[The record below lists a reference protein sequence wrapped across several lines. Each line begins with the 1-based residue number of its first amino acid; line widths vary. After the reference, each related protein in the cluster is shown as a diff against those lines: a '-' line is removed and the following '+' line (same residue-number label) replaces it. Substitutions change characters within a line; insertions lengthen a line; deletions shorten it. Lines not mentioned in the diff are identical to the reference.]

1 MRGNLLAAGV
11 PHACKALASVHR
23 AAKAASAAAAWRP
36 RAARC
41 AGGRGAASSHH
52 LTGCRRPWDQGC
64 DYPEPCDVSGV
75 QKPSDRWS
83 SAALAKAVGFRC
95 QAAICLKAPLLQ
107 PAPGLGPKRRPYI
120 STFCL
125 ACYQVGEGKHRAV
138 GVNPLL
144 GAAEQPPALTGT
156 QWGRW
161 GWAEQGLS
169 PQNTEI
175 SEIQKG
181 IKPGSVSLLD
191 LWFPGGHTRMCTH
204 GHTHLGTCVQCNP
217 FSSCPKHS
225 TMVEDQF

>member
-125 ACYQVGEGKHRAV
+125 ATKLEKENTERLVLTLSWVLQSSLL
-138 GVNPLL
+138 PLL
-144 GAAEQPPALTGT
+144 GPNGGGGVGQSRACPPKTP
-156 QWGRW
+156 RSRRYRR
-161 GWAEQGLS
+161 E
-169 PQNTEI
+169 
-175 SEIQKG
+175 
-181 IKPGSVSLLD
+181 
-191 LWFPGGHTRMCTH
+191 
-204 GHTHLGTCVQCNP
+204 
-217 FSSCPKHS
+217 
-225 TMVEDQF
+225 